1 MSYVHSED
9 SHLYKF
15 IHLSKLLLDPHLED
29 AGFGAPLWS
38 GGPAMEV
45 RKFGAPLPVK
55 AKPKN
60 SNWTC
65 GQGFDGESRPSM
77 GY

>member
-1 MSYVHSED
+1 MGSYVHSED

-55 AKPKN
+55 AKPKK
-60 SNWTC
+60 
-65 GQGFDGESRPSM
+65 Q
-77 GY
+77 